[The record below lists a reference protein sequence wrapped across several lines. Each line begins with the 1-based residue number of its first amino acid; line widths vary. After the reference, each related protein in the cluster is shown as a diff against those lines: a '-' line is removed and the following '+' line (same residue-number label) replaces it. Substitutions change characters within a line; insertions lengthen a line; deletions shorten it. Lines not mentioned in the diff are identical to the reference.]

1 MGIKFILKEFLSFIR
16 IETCLF
22 VTGMSLSGY
31 LLFNLTDF
39 KIFLLFLAIVL
50 GTGASYA
57 YNHLTDRREDL
68 VSNKILNIFVLDV
81 NLGRKIILILF
92 LSGLF
97 LSIFL
102 SPVSTILYS
111 FLIVL
116 SLIYSGFRV
125 KEMRIK
131 NVFTGFSMALT
142 FFIGAGV
149 TGFLNFEMLSYFP
162 LIFLF
167 GFAINML
174 GDMRGYRG
182 DKSIGMRTLPIV
194 FGFSVTKIVIY
205 ITAGV
210 FLMCVVIFEFSK
222 LYPLIPFLFLAS
234 FYLQKNNLKGTRF
247 AILSSF
253 ICLPVLITIMR
264 MVGD

>member
-1 MGIKFILKEFLSFIR
+1 MGIKFILWGFLSFIR

-22 VTGMSLSGY
+22 VTGISLSGY
-31 LLFNLTDF
+31 LLFNQLGF
-39 KIFLLFLAIVL
+39 KIFPLFLAIVL

-57 YNHLTDRREDL
+57 YNHLTDRKEDI
-68 VSNKILNIFVLDV
+68 VNNRILNTFVLNI
-81 NLGRKIILILF
+81 NLGRKIALSLF

-111 FLIVL
+111 LLVVL
-116 SLIYSGFRV
+116 SLVYSGFRI

-149 TGFLNFEMLSYFP
+149 GGFLNFEILSYFP
-162 LIFLF
+162 FVFLF

-182 DKSIGMRTLPIV
+182 DKAIGMKTLPVV
-194 FGFSVTKIVIY
+194 FGFGVTKFAIY
-205 ITAGV
+205 TTAGI
-210 FLMCVVIFEFSK
+210 FLLCVIIFGFSK

-234 FYLQKNNLKGTRF
+234 FCLQKNNLKGTRF

-253 ICLPVLITIMR
+253 IFLPVFIAATK
-264 MVGD
+264 MVGV